1 MADTLYLP
9 AMAHRPQIPDFEDTK
24 RAFAHL
30 TEREL
35 TRAMVLFQTVGNIG
49 LVRVGKALMQLA
61 LALRI
66 PVGWAIRPT
75 VYSHFCGGETIA
87 ECEETVATLANNK
100 VHTILDYSAEG
111 KEQES
116 DLDATQQRILEA
128 IEATQGDDRHAF
140 SVFKVSGVASTA
152 LLQKAAQHPEHL
164 TDAESEAWD
173 RVKARVDELCSRAA
187 ALSTPLFIDAEETWL
202 QEAIDALA
210 LDQMR
215 KHNTERA
222 VVFNTVQLYRHDR
235 LAYLQALTHQAAE
248 EGWHLGVKLVRG
260 AYMEKERE
268 RAAERG
274 YPSPIQPDKAA
285 TDRDFDAAIQWCVK
299 RLDRLAFCAGS
310 HNEASNALLAKCLDE
325 AGIRAD
331 DPRVWSAQLLGM
343 SDHISFNL
351 SQSGLNVAKYVPFGP
366 IRETIPYLIRR
377 AEENSSVAGQTS
389 RELELIRREVQRRK
403 QSV

>member
-1 MADTLYLP
+1 MAS
-9 AMAHRPQIPDFEDTK
+9 RPQTPNFEDTQ

-30 TEREL
+30 TEGEL
-35 TRAMVLFQTVGNIG
+35 MRALVLFQTVGNIR

-75 VYSHFCGGETIA
+75 VYSHFCGGETIS
-87 ECEETVATLANNK
+87 ECEKTVATLANNK

-111 KEQES
+111 KEQET
-116 DLDATQQRILEA
+116 DLDATHQRILEA
-128 IEATQGDDRHAF
+128 IEATQGDDRHGF

-152 LLQKAAQHPEHL
+152 LLQKAAEQPEQL
-164 TDAESEAWD
+164 TDVESKAWE
-173 RVKARVDELCSRAA
+173 RVQARVDELCSRAA
-187 ALSTPLFIDAEETWL
+187 ALETPIFIDAEETWL
-202 QEAIDALA
+202 QGAIDALA

-222 VVFNTVQLYRHDR
+222 VVFNTVQLYRQDR
-235 LAYLQALTHQAAE
+235 LAYLQAMTHQAAE

-285 TDRDFDAAIQWCVK
+285 TDRDFNAGIQWCVEH
-299 RLDRLAFCAGS
+299 LDRVAFCAGS
-310 HNEASNALLAKCLDE
+310 HNEASNALLAKCLED
-325 AGIRAD
+325 ASIPAD

-403 QSV
+403 QSA